1 MGFVSAD
8 ESDHG
13 LTILSASPE
22 EGLTGSYTTADST
35 ILFETARAASAKN
48 RKRAKARKVEV
59 SVRIGYADGGLLAEL
74 SQGDA
79 PAHWHRDGVPTTPRT
94 AEEVNTAVS
103 AARKA
108 IAALRQ
114 EALDPALA
122 PEFAALAG
130 LADPLSMTGV
140 EEHDTPSLTSRAAS
154 TIATRH
160 VARIHKRCIQENFWG
175 DCLAEHGAVRTL
187 VQQRQG
193 SVWTTVS
200 TVDMCN
206 HGTCPSSMA
215 FRIQCNGPSVA
226 TPSQPVNNR
235 VVCSTPYNPS
245 STLGTHN
252 SNDDVQ
258 LQKERTVSNQALSPS
273 AGDCKDSSTQSFTVL
288 DCLCNDWAAC
298 P

>member
-1 MGFVSAD
+1 MKIHGRRAPSCITRAMRIPRASRSIATATLLLVGFVSAD

-13 LTILSASPE
+13 LTILSASPD

-35 ILFETARAASAKN
+35 ILFETARAASPKN

-59 SVRIGYADGGLLAEL
+59 SARIRYADGRLLAEL

-103 AARKA
+103 AAREA

-114 EALDPALA
+114 EALDPVLA

-140 EEHDTPSLTSRAAS
+140 EEHDTPSLTSRATSTTATRTLRAS
-154 TIATRH
+154 TSAASRRTSGAT
-160 VARIHKRCIQENFWG
+160 AW
-175 DCLAEHGAVRTL
+175 
-187 VQQRQG
+187 
-193 SVWTTVS
+193 
-200 TVDMCN
+200 
-206 HGTCPSSMA
+206 PSMA
-215 FRIQCNGPSVA
+215 RCVRWSSSARAASGP
-226 TPSQPVNNR
+226 
-235 VVCSTPYNPS
+235 
-245 STLGTHN
+245 
-252 SNDDVQ
+252 
-258 LQKERTVSNQALSPS
+258 PS
-273 AGDCKDSSTQSFTVL
+273 ARRTCATMVL
-288 DCLCNDWAAC
+288 AR